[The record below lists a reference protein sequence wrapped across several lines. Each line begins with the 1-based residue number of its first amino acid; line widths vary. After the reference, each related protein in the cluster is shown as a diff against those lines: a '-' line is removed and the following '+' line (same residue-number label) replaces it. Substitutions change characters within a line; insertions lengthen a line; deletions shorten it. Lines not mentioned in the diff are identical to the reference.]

1 MDISEFEKVRGT
13 NEIMNVRG
21 FLFKNRSDKLTVKL
35 YYGEMLIALIIQCL
49 ETEWKSCSK
58 RID

>member
-35 YYGEMLIALIIQCL
+35 YYGEMLLRL
-49 ETEWKSCSK
+49 
-58 RID
+58 